1 MDSNFLPISLN
12 VLSTGHLFIPS
23 MPYMISPA
31 CNLPMP
37 HLLTISPLTNLYTY
51 LFIVNIHMQGI
62 KKVAL
67 VTGNS
72 SGIGFETALLL
83 ARSGFHTYAT
93 MRNLEKSKNIAE
105 ITSTEKLPLTVVQLD
120 VNDDRSVKDA
130 IDKIVA
136 AENKRID
143 VLVNNAGYGLF
154 SHIEDVTLDQV
165 KEQFETNLFGVVRV
179 TKEVLPI
186 MRKQRKGTI
195 VNVSSAA
202 GIVGIPLFSAYV
214 ATKFAL
220 EGLSESMRYELKQFG
235 INIVIIEPGV
245 IKTKAFENLKT
256 ADTKSRSESTYA
268 DLIERVS
275 KGFEKMMD
283 NSSSPPKLVAEAIL
297 NAITSKEP
305 EIRYVVGDDAKSIM
319 KVRKSSSDKEFE
331 KWMCESILQ
340 EKNFVN

>member
-1 MDSNFLPISLN
+1 MRDMNDHSR
-12 VLSTGHLFIPS
+12 
-23 MPYMISPA
+23 
-31 CNLPMP
+31 
-37 HLLTISPLTNLYTY
+37 LTKTHDYRLQNRSHYN
-51 LFIVNIHMQGI
+51 NN
-62 KKVAL
+62 KVAI
-67 VTGNS
+67 VTGSS

-83 ARSGFHTYAT
+83 ARSGFHTYAS
-93 MRNLEKSKNIAE
+93 MRNLEKSKNITE
-105 ITSTEKLPLTVVQLD
+105 IANTENLPLRVVQLD

-136 AENKRID
+136 AENRRID

-154 SHIEDVTLDQV
+154 SPIEYVTLDQV
-165 KEQFETNLFGVVRV
+165 KEQFETNFFGVVRV

-195 VNVSSAA
+195 VNVSSGA
-202 GIVGIPLFSAYV
+202 GRVGIPIFSAYV

-245 IKTKAFENLKT
+245 IKTNAFENLKT
-256 ADTKSRSESTYA
+256 ADIRSRSESPYA

-275 KGFEKMMD
+275 KGFGKMMD
-283 NSSSPPKLVAEAIL
+283 NSSPPKLVAEAIL

-305 EIRYVVGDDAKSIM
+305 EIRYVVGDDAESIM

-331 KWMCESILQ
+331 NWMYESILQ
-340 EKNFVN
+340 EKGFVRTSIVEDGSKW